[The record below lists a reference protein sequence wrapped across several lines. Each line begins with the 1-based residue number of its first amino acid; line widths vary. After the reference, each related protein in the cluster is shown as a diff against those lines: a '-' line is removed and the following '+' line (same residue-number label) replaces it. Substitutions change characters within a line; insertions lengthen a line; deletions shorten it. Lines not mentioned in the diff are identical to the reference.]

1 MKLKIPPPIYFALTA
16 LVMWLIARNTNFME
30 FAFPGQAFL
39 ALLLAVGGIAVGA
52 MALAHF
58 SKAKTTFHPT
68 DPEKTTVIVDS
79 GVYAISRNPMYLG
92 LAMGLAGIAIYF
104 GAPLN
109 MVPLI
114 VFIWIITEMQIKP
127 EEDILRKNFGEP
139 YEAYCRRVRRWI

>member
-16 LVMWLIARNTNFME
+16 LVMWLIPRNTNFME
-30 FAFPGQAFL
+30 FAFPGQAIL

-79 GVYAISRNPMYLG
+79 GVYAISRKPDVSWPRHGPCRHCNLFRRAVEYGSADRLHLDYHG
-92 LAMGLAGIAIYF
+92 DADQAGRRHSA
-104 GAPLN
+104 
-109 MVPLI
+109 
-114 VFIWIITEMQIKP
+114 KK
-127 EEDILRKNFGEP
+127 LR
-139 YEAYCRRVRRWI
+139 